1 MQQSPTDHNL
11 IIAYSC
17 LTNVQQ
23 PEHILNKTIVAIFEH
38 IELLIY
44 GLIGALLAAIALLS
58 VAVVVR
64 DMITAPSLNTALS
77 ALNGLFITIIVA
89 ELLVTVIGYMKHR
102 TVNIRLILG
111 AGITAMVRRLL
122 VIGVE
127 PITFEELV
135 IVLAALVIL
144 IGGMRFISDI
154 SVE

>member
-1 MQQSPTDHNL
+1 M
-11 IIAYSC
+11 
-17 LTNVQQ
+17 QQ
-23 PEHILNKTIVAIFEH
+23 PENKSDKAIVAIFER

-44 GLIGALLAAIALLS
+44 GLIGALLVIIALLS
-58 VAVVVR
+58 VVVVSR
-64 DMITAPSLNTALS
+64 DMITTPSLSSALS

-102 TVNIRLILG
+102 TVNLRLILG

-127 PITFEELV
+127 PIAFEELV
-135 IVLAALVIL
+135 IVLAAIVIL

-154 SVE
+154 NIE